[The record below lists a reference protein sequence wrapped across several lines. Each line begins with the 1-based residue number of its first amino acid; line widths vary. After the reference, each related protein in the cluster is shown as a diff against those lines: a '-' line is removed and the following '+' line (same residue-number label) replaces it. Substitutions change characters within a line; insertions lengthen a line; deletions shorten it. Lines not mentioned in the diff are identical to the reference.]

1 MEMHGQVR
9 LRAFVD
15 VMWKEEVKAG
25 ESWTAG
31 IGVKRF
37 RDSTSSGALKQGIR
51 AIRLI
56 RHLHF
61 VGLRGSESIHS

>member
-1 MEMHGQVR
+1 MEMHGQAR

-37 RDSTSSGALKQGIR
+37 NVKWTKAGHST
-51 AIRLI
+51 
-56 RHLHF
+56 
-61 VGLRGSESIHS
+61 HSTPSLCRFRW